1 MERIEN
7 TSNNSIVDGVIW
19 KGLLKFFFPIML
31 GTLFQQ
37 LYNTVDT
44 VVVGNFVGTQALAA
58 VGGSSSQIVN
68 LIIGFF
74 VGLSSGATVIV
85 SQYFGAREDDGVSR
99 SVHTAMALALIAGAL
114 MTVIG
119 LVFAPTMLELMD
131 TPADTMADSTTYL
144 RIVFLSMIPS
154 MVYNVGSS
162 ILRAIGD
169 SRRPLYFLAAA
180 CLVNVVLDL
189 AFVLLWDMGVA
200 GVAIATSIAQ
210 VVSAVMVFV
219 SLCRAKGSYRVAL
232 RKIRPERGL
241 LGRTVRIG
249 LPTGLQSVLY
259 SLSNIIIMRSING
272 FSTDTAAAWVAFGKV
287 DAMFWLIL
295 SAFGVAI
302 MTFVGQN
309 YGARK
314 YDRVHKSLKVCMTIA
329 CAASI
334 AYSVVMLLFGRH
346 VLRLFT
352 AEQSVLEVAMFML
365 TCMVP
370 GYVLYVPIEL
380 ISGSLRG
387 MGDTLIPT
395 IITAAG
401 ICALRVAWIFAVVPV
416 WHEIL
421 AITIS
426 YPISWLLTSTAFI
439 FYYANVRRKLLP
451 VREREQ

>member
-7 TSNNSIVDGVIW
+7 TTNTIVDGVIW

-37 LYNTVDT
+37 LYNTVDA
-44 VVVGNFVGTQALAA
+44 VVVGQFVGTQALAA

-68 LIIGFF
+68 LFIGFF

-85 SQYFGAREDDGVSR
+85 SQYFGAREDKGVSR
-99 SVHTAMALALIAGAL
+99 AVHTAMALAFIAGAI
-114 MTVIG
+114 MTVVG
-119 LVFAPTMLELMD
+119 LVLAPAMLEIMNTTED
-131 TPADTMADSTTYL
+131 TIADSTLYL

-169 SRRPLYFLAAA
+169 SRSPLYFLAAA

-189 AFVLLWDMGVA
+189 AFVLIFHMGVA

-210 VVSAVMVFV
+210 AVSAVLVFV
-219 SLCRAKGSYRVAL
+219 ALCRAKGSYRIIP
-232 RKIRPERGL
+232 REIRPEREL
-241 LGRTVRIG
+241 LARTVRIG

-259 SLSNIIIMRSING
+259 AVSNIIITTSING
-272 FSTDTAAAWVAFGKV
+272 FGTDTVAAWVAFGKV
-287 DAMFWLIL
+287 DALFWLIL

-314 YDRVHKSLKVCMTIA
+314 FDRVHKSLKVALAIA
-329 CAASI
+329 AVTSI
-334 AYSVVMLLFGRH
+334 VYGAVLLLVGQYVF
-346 VLRLFT
+346 RLFT
-352 AEQSVLEVAMFML
+352 NDQTVMDVAIYMMM
-365 TCMVP
+365 CMVP

-380 ISGSLRG
+380 ISGALRG

-395 IITAAG
+395 VITAVG
-401 ICALRVAWIFAVVPV
+401 ICALRVLWIFAVVPL
-416 WHEIL
+416 WHDIL

-426 YPISWLLTSTAFI
+426 YPISWLLTSAAFI
-439 FYYANVRRKLLP
+439 LYYARVRRKLLP
-451 VREREQ
+451 V

>member
-7 TSNNSIVDGVIW
+7 TTNTIVDGVIW

-37 LYNTVDT
+37 LYNTVDA
-44 VVVGNFVGTQALAA
+44 VVVGQFVGTQALAA

-68 LIIGFF
+68 LFIGFF

-85 SQYFGAREDDGVSR
+85 SQYFGAREDKGVSR
-99 SVHTAMALALIAGAL
+99 AVHTAMALAFIAGAV
-114 MTVIG
+114 MTVVG
-119 LVFAPTMLELMD
+119 LVFAPAMLEIMNTTED
-131 TPADTMADSTTYL
+131 TLADSTLYL

-169 SRRPLYFLAAA
+169 SRSPLYFLAAA

-189 AFVLLWDMGVA
+189 AFVLIFHMGVA

-210 VVSAVMVFV
+210 AVSAVLVFV
-219 SLCRAKGSYRVAL
+219 ALCRAKGSYRIIP
-232 RKIRPERGL
+232 REIRPEREL
-241 LGRTVRIG
+241 LARTVRIG

-259 SLSNIIIMRSING
+259 AVSNIIITTSING
-272 FSTDTAAAWVAFGKV
+272 FGTDTVAAWVAFGKV
-287 DAMFWLIL
+287 DALFWLIL

-314 YDRVHKSLKVCMTIA
+314 FDRVHKSLKVALAIA
-329 CAASI
+329 AVTSI
-334 AYSVVMLLFGRH
+334 VFSAVLLLVGQYVF
-346 VLRLFT
+346 RLFT
-352 AEQSVLEVAMFML
+352 NDQTVMDVAIYMMM
-365 TCMVP
+365 CMVP

-380 ISGSLRG
+380 ISGALRG

-395 IITAAG
+395 VITAVG
-401 ICALRVAWIFAVVPV
+401 ICALRVLWIFAVVPL
-416 WHEIL
+416 WHDIL

-426 YPISWLLTSTAFI
+426 YPISWLLTSAAFI
-439 FYYANVRRKLLP
+439 LYYARVRRKLLP
-451 VREREQ
+451 V

>member
-7 TSNNSIVDGVIW
+7 TTNTIVDGVIW

-37 LYNTVDT
+37 LYNTVDA
-44 VVVGNFVGTQALAA
+44 VVVGQFVGTQALAA

-68 LIIGFF
+68 LFIGFF

-85 SQYFGAREDDGVSR
+85 SQYFGAREDKGVSR
-99 SVHTAMALALIAGAL
+99 AVHTAMALAFIAGAV
-114 MTVIG
+114 MTVVG
-119 LVFAPTMLELMD
+119 LVLAPAMLEIMNTTED
-131 TPADTMADSTTYL
+131 TIADSTLYL

-169 SRRPLYFLAAA
+169 SRSPLYFLAAA

-189 AFVLLWDMGVA
+189 AFVLIFRMGVA

-210 VVSAVMVFV
+210 AVSAVLVFV
-219 SLCRAKGSYRVAL
+219 ALCRAKGSYRIIP
-232 RKIRPERGL
+232 REIRPEREL
-241 LGRTVRIG
+241 LARTVRIG

-259 SLSNIIIMRSING
+259 AVSNIIITTSING
-272 FSTDTAAAWVAFGKV
+272 FGTDTVAAWVAFGKV
-287 DAMFWLIL
+287 DALFWLIL

-314 YDRVHKSLKVCMTIA
+314 FDRVHKSLKVALAIA
-329 CAASI
+329 AVTSI
-334 AYSVVMLLFGRH
+334 VFSAVLLLVGQYVF
-346 VLRLFT
+346 RLFT
-352 AEQSVLEVAMFML
+352 NDQTVMDVAIYMMM
-365 TCMVP
+365 CMVP

-380 ISGSLRG
+380 ISGALRG

-395 IITAAG
+395 VITAVG
-401 ICALRVAWIFAVVPV
+401 ICALRVLWIFAVVPL
-416 WHEIL
+416 WHDIL

-426 YPISWLLTSTAFI
+426 YPISWLLTSAAFI
-439 FYYANVRRKLLP
+439 LYYARVRRKLLP
-451 VREREQ
+451 V

>member
-7 TSNNSIVDGVIW
+7 TTNTIVDGVIW

-37 LYNTVDT
+37 LYNTVDA
-44 VVVGNFVGTQALAA
+44 VVVGQFVGTQALAA

-68 LIIGFF
+68 LFIGFF

-85 SQYFGAREDDGVSR
+85 SQYFGAREDKGVSR
-99 SVHTAMALALIAGAL
+99 AVHTAMALAFIAGAV
-114 MTVIG
+114 MTVVG
-119 LVFAPTMLELMD
+119 LVLAPAMLEIMNTTED
-131 TPADTMADSTTYL
+131 TIADSTLYL

-169 SRRPLYFLAAA
+169 SRSPLYFLAAA

-189 AFVLLWDMGVA
+189 AFVLIFRMGVA

-210 VVSAVMVFV
+210 AVSAVLVFV
-219 SLCRAKGSYRVAL
+219 ALCRAKGSYRIIP
-232 RKIRPERGL
+232 REIRPEREL
-241 LGRTVRIG
+241 LARTVRIG

-259 SLSNIIIMRSING
+259 AVSNIIITTSING
-272 FSTDTAAAWVAFGKV
+272 FGTDTVAAWVAFGKV
-287 DAMFWLIL
+287 DALFWLIL

-314 YDRVHKSLKVCMTIA
+314 FDRVHKSLKVALAIA
-329 CAASI
+329 AVTSI
-334 AYSVVMLLFGRH
+334 VYGAVLLLVGQYVF
-346 VLRLFT
+346 RLFT
-352 AEQSVLEVAMFML
+352 NDQTVMDVAIYMMM
-365 TCMVP
+365 CMVP

-380 ISGSLRG
+380 ISGALRG

-395 IITAAG
+395 VITAVG
-401 ICALRVAWIFAVVPV
+401 ICALRVLWIFAVVPL
-416 WHEIL
+416 WHDIL

-426 YPISWLLTSTAFI
+426 YPISWLLTSAAFI
-439 FYYANVRRKLLP
+439 LYYARVRRKLLP
-451 VREREQ
+451 V

>member
-7 TSNNSIVDGVIW
+7 TTNTIVDGVIW

-37 LYNTVDT
+37 LYNTVDA
-44 VVVGNFVGTQALAA
+44 VVVGQFVGTQALAA

-68 LIIGFF
+68 LFIGFF

-85 SQYFGAREDDGVSR
+85 SQYFGAREDKGVSR
-99 SVHTAMALALIAGAL
+99 AVHTAMALAFIAGAV
-114 MTVIG
+114 MTVVG
-119 LVFAPTMLELMD
+119 LVLAPAMLEIMNTTED
-131 TPADTMADSTTYL
+131 TIADSTLYL

-169 SRRPLYFLAAA
+169 SRSPLYFLAAA

-189 AFVLLWDMGVA
+189 AFVLIFHMGVA

-210 VVSAVMVFV
+210 AVSAVLVFV
-219 SLCRAKGSYRVAL
+219 ALCRAKGSYRIIP
-232 RKIRPERGL
+232 REIRPEREL
-241 LGRTVRIG
+241 LARTVRIG

-259 SLSNIIIMRSING
+259 AVSNIIITTSING
-272 FSTDTAAAWVAFGKV
+272 FGTDTVAAWVAFGKV
-287 DAMFWLIL
+287 DALFWLIL

-302 MTFVGQN
+302 MTFIGQN

-314 YDRVHKSLKVCMTIA
+314 FDRVHKSLKVALAIA
-329 CAASI
+329 AVTSI
-334 AYSVVMLLFGRH
+334 VYGAVLLLVGQYVF
-346 VLRLFT
+346 RLFT
-352 AEQSVLEVAMFML
+352 NDQTVMDVAIYMMM
-365 TCMVP
+365 CMVP

-380 ISGSLRG
+380 ISGALRG

-395 IITAAG
+395 VITAVG
-401 ICALRVAWIFAVVPV
+401 ICALRVLWIFAVVPL
-416 WHEIL
+416 WHDIL

-426 YPISWLLTSTAFI
+426 YPISWLLTSAAFI
-439 FYYANVRRKLLP
+439 LYYARVRRKLLP
-451 VREREQ
+451 V

>member
-7 TSNNSIVDGVIW
+7 TTNTIVDGVIW

-37 LYNTVDT
+37 LYNTVDA
-44 VVVGNFVGTQALAA
+44 VVVGQFVGTQALAA

-68 LIIGFF
+68 LFIGFF

-85 SQYFGAREDDGVSR
+85 SQYFGAREDKGVSR
-99 SVHTAMALALIAGAL
+99 AVHTAMALAFIAGAV
-114 MTVIG
+114 MTVAG
-119 LVFAPTMLELMD
+119 LVFAPAMLEIMNTTED
-131 TPADTMADSTTYL
+131 TLADSTLYL

-169 SRRPLYFLAAA
+169 SRSPLYFLAAA

-189 AFVLLWDMGVA
+189 AFVLIFRMGVA

-210 VVSAVMVFV
+210 AVSAVLVFV
-219 SLCRAKGSYRVAL
+219 ALCRAKGSYRIIP
-232 RKIRPERGL
+232 REIRPEREL
-241 LGRTVRIG
+241 LARTVRIG

-259 SLSNIIIMRSING
+259 AVSNIIITTSING
-272 FSTDTAAAWVAFGKV
+272 FGTDTVAAWVAFGKV
-287 DAMFWLIL
+287 DALFWLIL

-314 YDRVHKSLKVCMTIA
+314 FDRVHKSLKVALAIA
-329 CAASI
+329 AVTSI
-334 AYSVVMLLFGRH
+334 VFSAVLLLVGQYVF
-346 VLRLFT
+346 RLFT
-352 AEQSVLEVAMFML
+352 NDQTVMDVAIYMMM
-365 TCMVP
+365 CMVP

-380 ISGSLRG
+380 ISGALRG

-395 IITAAG
+395 VITAVG
-401 ICALRVAWIFAVVPV
+401 ICALRVLWIFAVVPL
-416 WHEIL
+416 WHDIL

-426 YPISWLLTSTAFI
+426 YPISWLLTSAAFI
-439 FYYANVRRKLLP
+439 LYYARVRRKLLP
-451 VREREQ
+451 V

>member
-7 TSNNSIVDGVIW
+7 TTNTIVDGVIW

-37 LYNTVDT
+37 LYNTVDA
-44 VVVGNFVGTQALAA
+44 VVVGQFVGTQALAA

-68 LIIGFF
+68 LFIGFF

-85 SQYFGAREDDGVSR
+85 SQYFGAREDKGVSR
-99 SVHTAMALALIAGAL
+99 AVHTAMALAFIAGAV
-114 MTVIG
+114 MTVVG
-119 LVFAPTMLELMD
+119 LVFAPAMLEIMN
-131 TPADTMADSTTYL
+131 TTEDTMADSTLYL

-169 SRRPLYFLAAA
+169 SRSPLYFLAAA

-189 AFVLLWDMGVA
+189 VFVLVFRMGVA

-210 VVSAVMVFV
+210 AVSAVLVFV
-219 SLCRAKGSYRVAL
+219 ALCRAKGSYRIIP
-232 RKIRPERGL
+232 REIRPEREL
-241 LGRTVRIG
+241 LARTVRIG

-259 SLSNIIIMRSING
+259 AVSNIIITTSING
-272 FSTDTAAAWVAFGKV
+272 FGTDTVAAWVAFGKV
-287 DAMFWLIL
+287 DALFWLIL

-314 YDRVHKSLKVCMTIA
+314 FDRVHKSLKVALAIA
-329 CAASI
+329 AVTSI
-334 AYSVVMLLFGRH
+334 VFSAVLLLVGQYVF
-346 VLRLFT
+346 RLFT
-352 AEQSVLEVAMFML
+352 NDQTVMDVAIYMMM
-365 TCMVP
+365 CMVP

-380 ISGSLRG
+380 ISGALRG

-395 IITAAG
+395 VITAVG
-401 ICALRVAWIFAVVPV
+401 ICALRVLWIFAVVPL
-416 WHEIL
+416 WHDIL

-426 YPISWLLTSTAFI
+426 YPISWLLTSAAFI
-439 FYYANVRRKLLP
+439 LYYARVRRKLLP
-451 VREREQ
+451 V

>member
-7 TSNNSIVDGVIW
+7 TTNTIVDGVIW

-37 LYNTVDT
+37 LYNTVDA
-44 VVVGNFVGTQALAA
+44 VVVGQFVGTQALAA

-68 LIIGFF
+68 LFIGFF

-85 SQYFGAREDDGVSR
+85 SQYFGAREDKGVSR
-99 SVHTAMALALIAGAL
+99 AVHTAMALAFIAGAV
-114 MTVIG
+114 MTVAG
-119 LVFAPTMLELMD
+119 LVFAPAMLEIMN
-131 TPADTMADSTTYL
+131 TTEDTMADSTLYL

-169 SRRPLYFLAAA
+169 SRSPLYFLAAA

-189 AFVLLWDMGVA
+189 AFVLIFHMGVA

-210 VVSAVMVFV
+210 AVSAVLVFV
-219 SLCRAKGSYRVAL
+219 ALCRAKGSYRIIP
-232 RKIRPERGL
+232 REIRPEREL
-241 LGRTVRIG
+241 LARTVRIG

-259 SLSNIIIMRSING
+259 AVSNIIITTSING
-272 FSTDTAAAWVAFGKV
+272 FGTDTVAAWVAFGKV
-287 DAMFWLIL
+287 DALFWLIL

-314 YDRVHKSLKVCMTIA
+314 FDRVHKSLKVALAIA
-329 CAASI
+329 AVTSI
-334 AYSVVMLLFGRH
+334 VYGAVLLLVGQYVF
-346 VLRLFT
+346 RLFT
-352 AEQSVLEVAMFML
+352 NDQTVMDVAIYMMM
-365 TCMVP
+365 CMVP

-380 ISGSLRG
+380 ISGALRG

-395 IITAAG
+395 VITAVG
-401 ICALRVAWIFAVVPV
+401 ICALRVLWIFAVVPL
-416 WHEIL
+416 WHDIL

-426 YPISWLLTSTAFI
+426 YPISWLLTSAAFI
-439 FYYANVRRKLLP
+439 LYYERVRRKLLP
-451 VREREQ
+451 V

>member
-7 TSNNSIVDGVIW
+7 TTNTIVDGVIW

-37 LYNTVDT
+37 LYNTVDA
-44 VVVGNFVGTQALAA
+44 VVVGQFVGTQALAA

-68 LIIGFF
+68 LFIGFF

-85 SQYFGAREDDGVSR
+85 SQYFGAREDKGVSR
-99 SVHTAMALALIAGAL
+99 AVHTAMALAFIAGAV
-114 MTVIG
+114 MTVVG
-119 LVFAPTMLELMD
+119 LVLAPAMLEIMNTTED
-131 TPADTMADSTTYL
+131 TIADSTLYL

-169 SRRPLYFLAAA
+169 SRSPLYFLAAA

-189 AFVLLWDMGVA
+189 AFVLIFHMGVA

-210 VVSAVMVFV
+210 AVSAVLVFV
-219 SLCRAKGSYRVAL
+219 ALCRAKGSYRIIP
-232 RKIRPERGL
+232 REIRPEREL
-241 LGRTVRIG
+241 LARTVRIG

-259 SLSNIIIMRSING
+259 AVSNIIITTSING
-272 FSTDTAAAWVAFGKV
+272 FGTDTVAAWVAFGKV
-287 DAMFWLIL
+287 DALFWLIL

-314 YDRVHKSLKVCMTIA
+314 FDRVHKSLKVALAIA
-329 CAASI
+329 AVTSI
-334 AYSVVMLLFGRH
+334 VYGAVLLLVGQYVFRLYTNDQTVMD
-346 VLRLFT
+346 
-352 AEQSVLEVAMFML
+352 VAIYMMM
-365 TCMVP
+365 CMVP

-380 ISGSLRG
+380 ISGALRG

-395 IITAAG
+395 VITAVG
-401 ICALRVAWIFAVVPV
+401 ICALRVLWIFAVVPL
-416 WHEIL
+416 WHDIL

-426 YPISWLLTSTAFI
+426 YPISWLLTSAAFI
-439 FYYANVRRKLLP
+439 LYYARVRRKLLP
-451 VREREQ
+451 V

>member
-7 TSNNSIVDGVIW
+7 TTNTIVDGVIW

-37 LYNTVDT
+37 LYNTVDA
-44 VVVGNFVGTQALAA
+44 VVVGQFVGTQALAA

-68 LIIGFF
+68 LFIGFF

-85 SQYFGAREDDGVSR
+85 SQYFGAREDKGVSR
-99 SVHTAMALALIAGAL
+99 AVHTAMALAFIAGAV
-114 MTVIG
+114 MTVVG
-119 LVFAPTMLELMD
+119 LVFAPAMLEIMN
-131 TPADTMADSTTYL
+131 TTEDTMADSTLYL

-169 SRRPLYFLAAA
+169 SRSPLYFLAAA

-189 AFVLLWDMGVA
+189 AFVLIFRMGVA

-210 VVSAVMVFV
+210 AVSAVLVFV
-219 SLCRAKGSYRVAL
+219 ALCRAKGSYRIIP
-232 RKIRPERGL
+232 REIRPEREL
-241 LGRTVRIG
+241 LARTVRIG

-259 SLSNIIIMRSING
+259 AVSNIIITTSING
-272 FSTDTAAAWVAFGKV
+272 FGTDTVAAWVAFGKV
-287 DAMFWLIL
+287 DALFWLIL

-314 YDRVHKSLKVCMTIA
+314 FDRVHKSLKVALAIA
-329 CAASI
+329 AVTSI
-334 AYSVVMLLFGRH
+334 VFSAVLLLVGQYVF
-346 VLRLFT
+346 RLFT
-352 AEQSVLEVAMFML
+352 NDQTVMDVAIYMMM
-365 TCMVP
+365 CMVP

-380 ISGSLRG
+380 ISGALRG

-395 IITAAG
+395 VITAVG
-401 ICALRVAWIFAVVPV
+401 ICALRVLWIFAVVPL
-416 WHEIL
+416 WHDIL

-426 YPISWLLTSTAFI
+426 YPISWLLTSAAFI
-439 FYYANVRRKLLP
+439 LYYARVRRKLLP
-451 VREREQ
+451 V

>member
-7 TSNNSIVDGVIW
+7 TTNTIVDGVIW

-37 LYNTVDT
+37 LYNTVDA
-44 VVVGNFVGTQALAA
+44 VVVGQFVGTQALAA

-68 LIIGFF
+68 LFIGFF

-85 SQYFGAREDDGVSR
+85 SQYFGAREDKGVSR
-99 SVHTAMALALIAGAL
+99 AVHTAMALAFIAGAV
-114 MTVIG
+114 MTVVG
-119 LVFAPTMLELMD
+119 LVFAPAMLEIMN
-131 TPADTMADSTTYL
+131 TTEDTMADSTLYL

-169 SRRPLYFLAAA
+169 SRSPLYFLAAA

-189 AFVLLWDMGVA
+189 AFVLVFRMGVA
-200 GVAIATSIAQ
+200 GAAIATSIAQ
-210 VVSAVMVFV
+210 AVSAVLVFV
-219 SLCRAKGSYRVAL
+219 ALCRAKGSYRIIP
-232 RKIRPERGL
+232 REIRPEREL
-241 LGRTVRIG
+241 LARTVRIG

-259 SLSNIIIMRSING
+259 AVSNIIITTSING
-272 FSTDTAAAWVAFGKV
+272 FGTDTVAAWVAFGKV
-287 DAMFWLIL
+287 DALFWLIL

-314 YDRVHKSLKVCMTIA
+314 FDRVHKSLKVALAIA
-329 CAASI
+329 AVTSI
-334 AYSVVMLLFGRH
+334 VFSAVLLLVGQYVF
-346 VLRLFT
+346 RLFT
-352 AEQSVLEVAMFML
+352 NDQTVMDVAIYMMM
-365 TCMVP
+365 CMVP

-380 ISGSLRG
+380 ISGALRG

-395 IITAAG
+395 VITAVG
-401 ICALRVAWIFAVVPV
+401 ICALRVLWIFAVVPL
-416 WHEIL
+416 WHDIL

-426 YPISWLLTSTAFI
+426 YPISWLLTSAAFI
-439 FYYANVRRKLLP
+439 LYYARVRRKLLP
-451 VREREQ
+451 V

>member
-7 TSNNSIVDGVIW
+7 TTNTIVDGVIW

-37 LYNTVDT
+37 LYNTVDA
-44 VVVGNFVGTQALAA
+44 VVVGQFVGTQALAA

-68 LIIGFF
+68 LFIGFF

-85 SQYFGAREDDGVSR
+85 SQYFGAREDKGVSR
-99 SVHTAMALALIAGAL
+99 AVHTAMALAFIAGAV
-114 MTVIG
+114 MTVAG
-119 LVFAPTMLELMD
+119 LVFAPAMLEIMNTTED
-131 TPADTMADSTTYL
+131 TIADSTLYL

-169 SRRPLYFLAAA
+169 SRSPLYFLAAA

-189 AFVLLWDMGVA
+189 AFVLIFHMGVA

-210 VVSAVMVFV
+210 AVSAVLVFV
-219 SLCRAKGSYRVAL
+219 ALCRAKGSYRIIP
-232 RKIRPERGL
+232 REIRPEREL
-241 LGRTVRIG
+241 LARTVRIG

-259 SLSNIIIMRSING
+259 AVSNIIITTSING
-272 FSTDTAAAWVAFGKV
+272 FGTDTVAAWVAFGKV
-287 DAMFWLIL
+287 DALFWLIL

-314 YDRVHKSLKVCMTIA
+314 FDRVHKSLKVALAIA
-329 CAASI
+329 AVTSI
-334 AYSVVMLLFGRH
+334 VYGAVLLLVGQYVF
-346 VLRLFT
+346 RLFT
-352 AEQSVLEVAMFML
+352 NDQTVMDVAIYMMM
-365 TCMVP
+365 CMVP

-380 ISGSLRG
+380 ISGALRG

-395 IITAAG
+395 VITAVG
-401 ICALRVAWIFAVVPV
+401 ICALRVLWIFAVVPL
-416 WHEIL
+416 WHDIL

-426 YPISWLLTSTAFI
+426 YPISWLLTSAAFI
-439 FYYANVRRKLLP
+439 LYYARVRRKLLP
-451 VREREQ
+451 V

>member
-7 TSNNSIVDGVIW
+7 TTNTIVDGVIW

-37 LYNTVDT
+37 LYNTVDA
-44 VVVGNFVGTQALAA
+44 VVVGQFVGTQALAA

-68 LIIGFF
+68 LFIGFF

-85 SQYFGAREDDGVSR
+85 SQYFGAREDKGVSR
-99 SVHTAMALALIAGAL
+99 AVHTAMALAFIAGAV
-114 MTVIG
+114 MTVVG
-119 LVFAPTMLELMD
+119 LVLAPAMLEIMNTTED
-131 TPADTMADSTTYL
+131 TLADSTLYL

-169 SRRPLYFLAAA
+169 SRSPLYFLAAA

-189 AFVLLWDMGVA
+189 AFVLIFHMGVA

-210 VVSAVMVFV
+210 AVSAVLVFV
-219 SLCRAKGSYRVAL
+219 ALCRAKGSYRIIP
-232 RKIRPERGL
+232 REIRPEREL
-241 LGRTVRIG
+241 LARTVRIG

-259 SLSNIIIMRSING
+259 AVSNIIITTSING
-272 FSTDTAAAWVAFGKV
+272 FGTDTVAAWVAFGKV
-287 DAMFWLIL
+287 DALFWLIL

-314 YDRVHKSLKVCMTIA
+314 FDRVHKSLKVALAIA
-329 CAASI
+329 AVTSI
-334 AYSVVMLLFGRH
+334 VFSAVLLLVGQYVF
-346 VLRLFT
+346 RLFT
-352 AEQSVLEVAMFML
+352 NDQTVMDVAIYMMM
-365 TCMVP
+365 CMVP

-380 ISGSLRG
+380 ISGALRG

-395 IITAAG
+395 VITAVG
-401 ICALRVAWIFAVVPV
+401 ICALRVLWIFAVVPL
-416 WHEIL
+416 WHDIL

-426 YPISWLLTSTAFI
+426 YPISWLLTSAAFI
-439 FYYANVRRKLLP
+439 LYYARVRRKLLP
-451 VREREQ
+451 L

>member
-7 TSNNSIVDGVIW
+7 TTNTIVDGVIW

-37 LYNTVDT
+37 LYNTVDA
-44 VVVGNFVGTQALAA
+44 VVVGQFVGTQALAA

-68 LIIGFF
+68 LFIGFF

-85 SQYFGAREDDGVSR
+85 SQYFGAREDKGVSR
-99 SVHTAMALALIAGAL
+99 AVHTAMALAFIAGAV
-114 MTVIG
+114 MTVVG
-119 LVFAPTMLELMD
+119 LVLAPAMLEIMN
-131 TPADTMADSTTYL
+131 TTEDTMADSTLYL

-169 SRRPLYFLAAA
+169 SRSPLYFLAAA

-189 AFVLLWDMGVA
+189 AFVLIFHMGVA

-210 VVSAVMVFV
+210 AVSAVLVFV
-219 SLCRAKGSYRVAL
+219 ALCRAKGSYRIIP
-232 RKIRPERGL
+232 REIRPEREL
-241 LGRTVRIG
+241 LARTVRIG

-259 SLSNIIIMRSING
+259 AVSNIIITTSING
-272 FSTDTAAAWVAFGKV
+272 FGTDTVAAWVAFGKV
-287 DAMFWLIL
+287 DALFWLIL

-314 YDRVHKSLKVCMTIA
+314 FDRVHKSLKVALAIA
-329 CAASI
+329 AVTSI
-334 AYSVVMLLFGRH
+334 VYGAVLLLVGQYVF
-346 VLRLFT
+346 RLFT
-352 AEQSVLEVAMFML
+352 NDQTVMDVAIYMMM
-365 TCMVP
+365 CMVP

-380 ISGSLRG
+380 ISGALRG
-387 MGDTLIPT
+387 MGDMLIPT
-395 IITAAG
+395 VITAVG
-401 ICALRVAWIFAVVPV
+401 ICALRVLWIFAVVPL
-416 WHEIL
+416 WHDIL

-426 YPISWLLTSTAFI
+426 YPISWLLTSAAFI
-439 FYYANVRRKLLP
+439 LYYARVRRKLLP
-451 VREREQ
+451 V

>member
-7 TSNNSIVDGVIW
+7 TTNTIVDGVIW

-37 LYNTVDT
+37 LYNTVDA
-44 VVVGNFVGTQALAA
+44 VVVGQFVGTQALAA

-68 LIIGFF
+68 LFIGFF

-85 SQYFGAREDDGVSR
+85 SQYFGAREDKGVSR
-99 SVHTAMALALIAGAL
+99 AVHTAMALAFIAGAV
-114 MTVIG
+114 MTVVG
-119 LVFAPTMLELMD
+119 LVFAPAMLEIMN
-131 TPADTMADSTTYL
+131 TTEDTMADSTLYL

-169 SRRPLYFLAAA
+169 SRSPLYFLAAA

-189 AFVLLWDMGVA
+189 AFVLIFHMGVA

-210 VVSAVMVFV
+210 AVSAVLVFV
-219 SLCRAKGSYRVAL
+219 ALCRAKGSYRIIP
-232 RKIRPERGL
+232 REIRPEREL
-241 LGRTVRIG
+241 LARTVRIG

-259 SLSNIIIMRSING
+259 AVSNIIITTSING
-272 FSTDTAAAWVAFGKV
+272 FGTDTVAAWVAFGKV
-287 DAMFWLIL
+287 DALFWLIL

-314 YDRVHKSLKVCMTIA
+314 FDRVHKSLKVALAIA
-329 CAASI
+329 AVTSI
-334 AYSVVMLLFGRH
+334 VFSAVLLLVGQYVF
-346 VLRLFT
+346 RLFT
-352 AEQSVLEVAMFML
+352 NDQTVMDVAIYMMM
-365 TCMVP
+365 CMVP

-380 ISGSLRG
+380 ISGALRG

-395 IITAAG
+395 VITAVG
-401 ICALRVAWIFAVVPV
+401 ICALRVLWIFAVVPL
-416 WHEIL
+416 WHDIL

-426 YPISWLLTSTAFI
+426 YPISWLLTSAAFI
-439 FYYANVRRKLLP
+439 LYYARVRRKLLP
-451 VREREQ
+451 V

>member
-7 TSNNSIVDGVIW
+7 TTNTIVDGVIW

-37 LYNTVDT
+37 LYNTVDA
-44 VVVGNFVGTQALAA
+44 VVVGQFVGTQALAA

-68 LIIGFF
+68 LFIGFF

-85 SQYFGAREDDGVSR
+85 SQYFGAREDKGVSR
-99 SVHTAMALALIAGAL
+99 AVHTAMALAFIAGAV
-114 MTVIG
+114 MTVVG
-119 LVFAPTMLELMD
+119 LVLAPAMLEIMNTTED
-131 TPADTMADSTTYL
+131 TLADSTLYL

-169 SRRPLYFLAAA
+169 SRSPLYFLAAA

-189 AFVLLWDMGVA
+189 VFVLVFRMGVA

-210 VVSAVMVFV
+210 AVSAVLVFV
-219 SLCRAKGSYRVAL
+219 ALCRAKGSYRIIP
-232 RKIRPERGL
+232 REIRPEREL
-241 LGRTVRIG
+241 LARTVRIG

-259 SLSNIIIMRSING
+259 AVSNIIITTSING
-272 FSTDTAAAWVAFGKV
+272 FGTDTVAAWVAFGKV
-287 DAMFWLIL
+287 DALFWLIL

-314 YDRVHKSLKVCMTIA
+314 FDRVHKSLKVALAIA
-329 CAASI
+329 AVTSI
-334 AYSVVMLLFGRH
+334 VFSAVLLLVGQYVF
-346 VLRLFT
+346 RLFT
-352 AEQSVLEVAMFML
+352 NDQTVMDVAIYMMM
-365 TCMVP
+365 CMVP

-380 ISGSLRG
+380 ISGALRG

-395 IITAAG
+395 VITAVG
-401 ICALRVAWIFAVVPV
+401 ICALRVLWIFAVVPL
-416 WHEIL
+416 WHDIL

-426 YPISWLLTSTAFI
+426 YPISWLLTSAAFI
-439 FYYANVRRKLLP
+439 LYYARVRRKLLP
-451 VREREQ
+451 V

>member
-7 TSNNSIVDGVIW
+7 TTNTIVDGVIW

-37 LYNTVDT
+37 LYNTVDA
-44 VVVGNFVGTQALAA
+44 VVVGQFVGTQALAA

-68 LIIGFF
+68 LFIGFF

-85 SQYFGAREDDGVSR
+85 SQYFGAREDKGVSR
-99 SVHTAMALALIAGAL
+99 AVHTAMALAFIAGAV
-114 MTVIG
+114 MTVVG
-119 LVFAPTMLELMD
+119 LVLAPAMLEIMN
-131 TPADTMADSTTYL
+131 TTEDTMADSTLYL

-169 SRRPLYFLAAA
+169 SRSPLYFLAAA

-189 AFVLLWDMGVA
+189 AFVLIFHMGVA

-210 VVSAVMVFV
+210 AVSAVLVFV
-219 SLCRAKGSYRVAL
+219 ALCRAKGSYRIIP
-232 RKIRPERGL
+232 REIRPEREL
-241 LGRTVRIG
+241 LARTVRIG

-259 SLSNIIIMRSING
+259 AVSNIIITTSING
-272 FSTDTAAAWVAFGKV
+272 FGTDTVAAWVAFGKV
-287 DAMFWLIL
+287 DALFWLIL

-314 YDRVHKSLKVCMTIA
+314 FDRVHKSLKVALAIA
-329 CAASI
+329 AVTSI
-334 AYSVVMLLFGRH
+334 VYGAVLLLVGQYVF
-346 VLRLFT
+346 RLFT
-352 AEQSVLEVAMFML
+352 NDQTVMDVAIYMMM
-365 TCMVP
+365 CMVP

-380 ISGSLRG
+380 ISGALRG

-395 IITAAG
+395 VITAVG
-401 ICALRVAWIFAVVPV
+401 ICALRVLWIFAVVPL
-416 WHEIL
+416 WHDIL

-426 YPISWLLTSTAFI
+426 YPISWLLTSAAFI
-439 FYYANVRRKLLP
+439 LYYARVRRKLLP
-451 VREREQ
+451 V

>member
-7 TSNNSIVDGVIW
+7 TTNTIVDGVIW

-37 LYNTVDT
+37 LYNTVDA
-44 VVVGNFVGTQALAA
+44 VVVGQFVGTQALAA

-68 LIIGFF
+68 LFIGFF

-85 SQYFGAREDDGVSR
+85 SQYFGAREDKGVSR
-99 SVHTAMALALIAGAL
+99 AVHTAMALAFIAGAV
-114 MTVIG
+114 MTVAG
-119 LVFAPTMLELMD
+119 LVFAPAMLEIMN
-131 TPADTMADSTTYL
+131 TTEDTMADSTLYL

-169 SRRPLYFLAAA
+169 SRSPLYFLAAA

-189 AFVLLWDMGVA
+189 AFVLIFHMGVA

-210 VVSAVMVFV
+210 AVSAVLVFV
-219 SLCRAKGSYRVAL
+219 ALCRAKGSYRIIP
-232 RKIRPERGL
+232 REIRPEREL
-241 LGRTVRIG
+241 LARTVRIG

-259 SLSNIIIMRSING
+259 AVSNIIITTSING
-272 FSTDTAAAWVAFGKV
+272 FGTDTVAAWVAFGKV
-287 DAMFWLIL
+287 DALFWLIL

-314 YDRVHKSLKVCMTIA
+314 FDRVHKSLKVALAIA
-329 CAASI
+329 AVTSI
-334 AYSVVMLLFGRH
+334 VYGAVLLLVGQYVF
-346 VLRLFT
+346 RLFT
-352 AEQSVLEVAMFML
+352 NDQTVMDVAIYMMM
-365 TCMVP
+365 CMVP

-380 ISGSLRG
+380 ISGALRG

-395 IITAAG
+395 VITAVG
-401 ICALRVAWIFAVVPV
+401 ICALRVLWIFVVVPL
-416 WHEIL
+416 WHDIL

-426 YPISWLLTSTAFI
+426 YPISWLLTSAAFI
-439 FYYANVRRKLLP
+439 LYYARVRRKLLP
-451 VREREQ
+451 V

>member
-7 TSNNSIVDGVIW
+7 TTNTIVDGVIW

-37 LYNTVDT
+37 LYNTVDA
-44 VVVGNFVGTQALAA
+44 VVVGQFVGTQALAA

-68 LIIGFF
+68 LFIGFF

-85 SQYFGAREDDGVSR
+85 SQYFGAREDKGVSR
-99 SVHTAMALALIAGAL
+99 AVHTAMALAFIAGAV
-114 MTVIG
+114 MTVVG
-119 LVFAPTMLELMD
+119 LVFAPAMLEIMNTTED
-131 TPADTMADSTTYL
+131 TLADSTLYL

-169 SRRPLYFLAAA
+169 SRSPLYFLAAA

-189 AFVLLWDMGVA
+189 VFVLVFRMGVA

-210 VVSAVMVFV
+210 AVSAVLVFV
-219 SLCRAKGSYRVAL
+219 ALCRAKGSYRIIP
-232 RKIRPERGL
+232 REIRPEREL
-241 LGRTVRIG
+241 LARTVRIG

-259 SLSNIIIMRSING
+259 AVSNIIITTSING
-272 FSTDTAAAWVAFGKV
+272 FGTDTVAAWVAFGKV
-287 DAMFWLIL
+287 DALFWLIL

-314 YDRVHKSLKVCMTIA
+314 FDRVHKSLKVALAIA
-329 CAASI
+329 AVTSI
-334 AYSVVMLLFGRH
+334 VFSAVLLLVGQYVF
-346 VLRLFT
+346 RLFT
-352 AEQSVLEVAMFML
+352 NDQTVMDVAIYMMM
-365 TCMVP
+365 CMVP

-380 ISGSLRG
+380 ISGALRG

-395 IITAAG
+395 VITAVG
-401 ICALRVAWIFAVVPV
+401 ICALRVLWIFAVVPL
-416 WHEIL
+416 WHDIL

-426 YPISWLLTSTAFI
+426 YPISWLLTSAAFI
-439 FYYANVRRKLLP
+439 LYYARVRRKLLP
-451 VREREQ
+451 V

>member
-7 TSNNSIVDGVIW
+7 TTNTIVDGVIW

-37 LYNTVDT
+37 LYNTVDA
-44 VVVGNFVGTQALAA
+44 VVVGQFVGTQALAA

-68 LIIGFF
+68 LFIGFF

-85 SQYFGAREDDGVSR
+85 SQYFGAREDKGVSR
-99 SVHTAMALALIAGAL
+99 AVHTAMALAFIAGAV
-114 MTVIG
+114 MTVVG
-119 LVFAPTMLELMD
+119 LVFAPAMLEIMNTTED
-131 TPADTMADSTTYL
+131 TLADSTLYL

-169 SRRPLYFLAAA
+169 SRSPLYFLAAA

-189 AFVLLWDMGVA
+189 AFVLIFRMGVA

-210 VVSAVMVFV
+210 AVSAVLVFV
-219 SLCRAKGSYRVAL
+219 ALCRAKGSYRIIP
-232 RKIRPERGL
+232 REIRPEREL
-241 LGRTVRIG
+241 LARTVRIG

-259 SLSNIIIMRSING
+259 AVSNIIITTSING
-272 FSTDTAAAWVAFGKV
+272 FGTDTVAAWVAFGKV
-287 DAMFWLIL
+287 DALFWLIL

-314 YDRVHKSLKVCMTIA
+314 FDRVHKSLKVALAIA
-329 CAASI
+329 AVTSI
-334 AYSVVMLLFGRH
+334 VFSAVLLLVGQYVF
-346 VLRLFT
+346 RLFT
-352 AEQSVLEVAMFML
+352 NDQTVMDVAIYMMM
-365 TCMVP
+365 CMVP

-380 ISGSLRG
+380 ISGALRG

-395 IITAAG
+395 VITAVG
-401 ICALRVAWIFAVVPV
+401 ICALRVLWIFAVVPL
-416 WHEIL
+416 WHDIL

-426 YPISWLLTSTAFI
+426 YPISWLLTSAAFI
-439 FYYANVRRKLLP
+439 LYYARVRRKLLP
-451 VREREQ
+451 V

>member
-7 TSNNSIVDGVIW
+7 TTNTIVDGVIW

-37 LYNTVDT
+37 LYNTVDA
-44 VVVGNFVGTQALAA
+44 VVVGQFVGTQALAA

-68 LIIGFF
+68 LFIGFF

-85 SQYFGAREDDGVSR
+85 SQYFGAREDKGVSR
-99 SVHTAMALALIAGAL
+99 AVHTAMALAFIAGAV
-114 MTVIG
+114 MTVVG
-119 LVFAPTMLELMD
+119 LVFAPAMLEIMNTTED
-131 TPADTMADSTTYL
+131 TIADSTLYL

-169 SRRPLYFLAAA
+169 SRSPLYFLAAA

-189 AFVLLWDMGVA
+189 AFVLIFHMGVA

-210 VVSAVMVFV
+210 AVSAVLVFV
-219 SLCRAKGSYRVAL
+219 ALCRAKGSYRIIP
-232 RKIRPERGL
+232 REIRPEREL
-241 LGRTVRIG
+241 LARTVRIG

-259 SLSNIIIMRSING
+259 AVSNIIITTSING
-272 FSTDTAAAWVAFGKV
+272 FGTDTVAAWVAFGKV
-287 DAMFWLIL
+287 DALFWLIL

-314 YDRVHKSLKVCMTIA
+314 FDRVHKSLKVALAIA
-329 CAASI
+329 AVTSI
-334 AYSVVMLLFGRH
+334 VFSAVLLLVGQYVF
-346 VLRLFT
+346 RLFT
-352 AEQSVLEVAMFML
+352 NDQTVMDVAIYMMM
-365 TCMVP
+365 CMVP

-380 ISGSLRG
+380 ISGALRG

-395 IITAAG
+395 VITAVG
-401 ICALRVAWIFAVVPV
+401 ICALRVLWIFAVVPL
-416 WHEIL
+416 WHDIL

-426 YPISWLLTSTAFI
+426 YPISWLLTSAAFI
-439 FYYANVRRKLLP
+439 LYYARVRRKLLP
-451 VREREQ
+451 L

>member
-7 TSNNSIVDGVIW
+7 TTNTIVDGVIW

-37 LYNTVDT
+37 LYNTVDA
-44 VVVGNFVGTQALAA
+44 VVVGQFVGTQALAA

-68 LIIGFF
+68 LFIGFF

-85 SQYFGAREDDGVSR
+85 SQYFGAREDKGVSR
-99 SVHTAMALALIAGAL
+99 AVHTAMALAFIAGAV
-114 MTVIG
+114 MTVVG
-119 LVFAPTMLELMD
+119 LVLAPAMLEIMNTTED
-131 TPADTMADSTTYL
+131 TLADSTLYL

-169 SRRPLYFLAAA
+169 SRSPLYFLAAA

-189 AFVLLWDMGVA
+189 AFVLIFRMGVA

-210 VVSAVMVFV
+210 AVSAVLVFV
-219 SLCRAKGSYRVAL
+219 ALCRAKGSYRIIP
-232 RKIRPERGL
+232 REIRPEREL
-241 LGRTVRIG
+241 LARTVRIG

-259 SLSNIIIMRSING
+259 AVSNIIITTSING
-272 FSTDTAAAWVAFGKV
+272 FGTDTVAAWVAFGKV
-287 DAMFWLIL
+287 DALFWLIL

-314 YDRVHKSLKVCMTIA
+314 FDRVHKSLKVALAIA
-329 CAASI
+329 AVTSI
-334 AYSVVMLLFGRH
+334 VYGAVLLLVGQYVF
-346 VLRLFT
+346 RLFT
-352 AEQSVLEVAMFML
+352 NDQTVMDVAIYMMM
-365 TCMVP
+365 CMVP

-380 ISGSLRG
+380 ISGALRG

-395 IITAAG
+395 VITAVG
-401 ICALRVAWIFAVVPV
+401 ICALRVLWIFAVVPL
-416 WHEIL
+416 WHDIL

-426 YPISWLLTSTAFI
+426 YPISWLLTSAAFI
-439 FYYANVRRKLLP
+439 LYYARVRRKLLP
-451 VREREQ
+451 V

>member
-7 TSNNSIVDGVIW
+7 TTNTIVDGVIW

-37 LYNTVDT
+37 LYNTVDA
-44 VVVGNFVGTQALAA
+44 VVVGQFVGTQALAA

-68 LIIGFF
+68 LFIGFF

-85 SQYFGAREDDGVSR
+85 SQYFGAREDKGVSR
-99 SVHTAMALALIAGAL
+99 AVHTAMALAFIAGAV
-114 MTVIG
+114 MTVVG
-119 LVFAPTMLELMD
+119 LVLAPAMLEIMN
-131 TPADTMADSTTYL
+131 TTEDTMADSTLYL

-169 SRRPLYFLAAA
+169 SRSPLYFLAAA

-189 AFVLLWDMGVA
+189 AFVLIFHMGVA

-210 VVSAVMVFV
+210 AVSAVLVFV
-219 SLCRAKGSYRVAL
+219 TLCRAKGSYRIIP
-232 RKIRPERGL
+232 REIRPEREL
-241 LGRTVRIG
+241 LARTVRIG

-259 SLSNIIIMRSING
+259 AVSNIIITTSING
-272 FSTDTAAAWVAFGKV
+272 FGTDTVAAWVAFGKV
-287 DAMFWLIL
+287 DALFWLIL

-314 YDRVHKSLKVCMTIA
+314 FDRVHKSLKVALAIA
-329 CAASI
+329 AVTSI
-334 AYSVVMLLFGRH
+334 VYGAVLLLVGQYVF
-346 VLRLFT
+346 RLFT
-352 AEQSVLEVAMFML
+352 NDQTVMDVAIYMMM
-365 TCMVP
+365 CMVP

-380 ISGSLRG
+380 ISGALRG

-395 IITAAG
+395 VITAVG
-401 ICALRVAWIFAVVPV
+401 ICALRVLWIFAVVPL
-416 WHEIL
+416 WHDIL

-426 YPISWLLTSTAFI
+426 YPISWLLTSAAFI
-439 FYYANVRRKLLP
+439 LYYARVRRKLLP
-451 VREREQ
+451 V

>member
-7 TSNNSIVDGVIW
+7 TTNTIVDGVIW

-37 LYNTVDT
+37 LYNTVDA
-44 VVVGNFVGTQALAA
+44 VVVGQFVGTQALAA

-68 LIIGFF
+68 LFIGFF

-85 SQYFGAREDDGVSR
+85 SQYFGAREDKGVSR
-99 SVHTAMALALIAGAL
+99 AVHTAMALAFIAGAI
-114 MTVIG
+114 MTVVG
-119 LVFAPTMLELMD
+119 LVLAPAMLEIMNTTED
-131 TPADTMADSTTYL
+131 TFADSTLYL

-169 SRRPLYFLAAA
+169 SRSPLYFLAAA

-189 AFVLLWDMGVA
+189 AFVLIFHMGVA

-210 VVSAVMVFV
+210 AVSAVLVFV
-219 SLCRAKGSYRVAL
+219 ALCRAKGSYRIIP
-232 RKIRPERGL
+232 REIRPEREL
-241 LGRTVRIG
+241 LARTVRIG

-259 SLSNIIIMRSING
+259 AVSNIIITTSING
-272 FSTDTAAAWVAFGKV
+272 FGTDTVAAWVAFGKV
-287 DAMFWLIL
+287 DALFWLIL

-314 YDRVHKSLKVCMTIA
+314 FDRVHKSLKVALAIA
-329 CAASI
+329 AVTSI
-334 AYSVVMLLFGRH
+334 VYGAVLLLVGQYVF
-346 VLRLFT
+346 RLFT
-352 AEQSVLEVAMFML
+352 NDQTVMDVAIYMMM
-365 TCMVP
+365 CMVP

-380 ISGSLRG
+380 ISGALRG

-395 IITAAG
+395 VITAVG
-401 ICALRVAWIFAVVPV
+401 ICALRVLWIFAVVPL
-416 WHEIL
+416 WHDIL

-426 YPISWLLTSTAFI
+426 YPISWLLTSAAFI
-439 FYYANVRRKLLP
+439 LYYARVRRKLLP
-451 VREREQ
+451 V

>member
-7 TSNNSIVDGVIW
+7 TTNTIVDGVIW

-37 LYNTVDT
+37 LYNTVDA
-44 VVVGNFVGTQALAA
+44 VVVGQFVGTQALAA

-68 LIIGFF
+68 LFIGFF

-85 SQYFGAREDDGVSR
+85 SQYFGAREDKGVSR
-99 SVHTAMALALIAGAL
+99 AVHTAMALAFIAGAV
-114 MTVIG
+114 MTVVG
-119 LVFAPTMLELMD
+119 LVFAPAMLEIMNTTED
-131 TPADTMADSTTYL
+131 TLADSTLYL

-169 SRRPLYFLAAA
+169 SRSPLYFLAAA

-189 AFVLLWDMGVA
+189 AFVLVFRMGVA

-210 VVSAVMVFV
+210 AVSAVLVFV
-219 SLCRAKGSYRVAL
+219 ALCRAKGSYRIIP
-232 RKIRPERGL
+232 REIRPEREL
-241 LGRTVRIG
+241 LARTVRIG

-259 SLSNIIIMRSING
+259 AVSNIIITTSING
-272 FSTDTAAAWVAFGKV
+272 FGTDTVAAWVAFGKV
-287 DAMFWLIL
+287 DALFWLIL

-314 YDRVHKSLKVCMTIA
+314 FDRVHKSLKVALAIA
-329 CAASI
+329 AVTSI
-334 AYSVVMLLFGRH
+334 VFSAVLLLVGQYVF
-346 VLRLFT
+346 RLFT
-352 AEQSVLEVAMFML
+352 NDQTVMDVAIYMMM
-365 TCMVP
+365 CMVP

-380 ISGSLRG
+380 ISGALRG

-395 IITAAG
+395 VITAVG
-401 ICALRVAWIFAVVPV
+401 ICALRVLWIFAVVPF
-416 WHEIL
+416 WHDIL

-426 YPISWLLTSTAFI
+426 YPISWLLTSAAFI
-439 FYYANVRRKLLP
+439 LYYARVRRKLLP
-451 VREREQ
+451 V

>member
-7 TSNNSIVDGVIW
+7 TTNTIVDGVIW

-37 LYNTVDT
+37 LYNTVDA
-44 VVVGNFVGTQALAA
+44 VVVGQFVGTQALAA

-68 LIIGFF
+68 LFIGFF

-85 SQYFGAREDDGVSR
+85 SQYFGAREDKGVSR
-99 SVHTAMALALIAGAL
+99 AVHTAMALAFIAGAV
-114 MTVIG
+114 MTVVG
-119 LVFAPTMLELMD
+119 LVFAPAMLEIMNTTED
-131 TPADTMADSTTYL
+131 TIADSTLYL

-169 SRRPLYFLAAA
+169 SRSPLYFLAAA

-189 AFVLLWDMGVA
+189 AFVLIFRMGVA

-210 VVSAVMVFV
+210 AVSAVLVFV
-219 SLCRAKGSYRVAL
+219 ALCRAKGSYRIIP
-232 RKIRPERGL
+232 REIRPEREL
-241 LGRTVRIG
+241 LARTVRIG

-259 SLSNIIIMRSING
+259 AVSNIIITTSING
-272 FSTDTAAAWVAFGKV
+272 FGTDTVAAWVAFGKV
-287 DAMFWLIL
+287 DALFWLIL

-314 YDRVHKSLKVCMTIA
+314 FDRVHKSLKVALAIA
-329 CAASI
+329 AVTSI
-334 AYSVVMLLFGRH
+334 VFSAVLLLVGQYVF
-346 VLRLFT
+346 RLFT
-352 AEQSVLEVAMFML
+352 NDQTVMDVAIYMMM
-365 TCMVP
+365 CMVP

-380 ISGSLRG
+380 ISGALRG

-395 IITAAG
+395 VITAVG
-401 ICALRVAWIFAVVPV
+401 ICALRVLCIFAVVPL
-416 WHEIL
+416 WHDIL

-426 YPISWLLTSTAFI
+426 YPISWLLTSAAFI
-439 FYYANVRRKLLP
+439 LYYARVRRKLLP
-451 VREREQ
+451 L

>member
-7 TSNNSIVDGVIW
+7 TSNTIVDGVIW

-37 LYNTVDT
+37 LYNTVDA
-44 VVVGNFVGTQALAA
+44 VVVGQFVGTQALAA

-68 LIIGFF
+68 LFIGFF

-85 SQYFGAREDDGVSR
+85 SQYFGAREDEGVSR
-99 SVHTAMALALIAGAL
+99 AVHTAMALAFIAGAV
-114 MTVIG
+114 MTVVG
-119 LVFAPTMLELMD
+119 LVFAPALLEMMN
-131 TPADTMADSTTYL
+131 TTEDTMADSTLYL

-169 SRRPLYFLAAA
+169 SRSPLYFLAAA
-180 CLVNVVLDL
+180 CLVNVALDL
-189 AFVLLWDMGVA
+189 AFVLIFHMGVA

-210 VVSAVMVFV
+210 AVSAALVFAA
-219 SLCRAKGSYRVAL
+219 LCRAKGSYRVIP
-232 RKIRPERGL
+232 RRIRPERDL
-241 LGRTVRIG
+241 LARTVRIG

-259 SLSNIIIMRSING
+259 AVSNIIITTSING
-272 FSTDTAAAWVAFGKV
+272 FGTDTVAAWVAFGKV

-314 YDRVHKSLKVCMTIA
+314 FDRVHKSLKVALGIA
-329 CAASI
+329 AATSI
-334 AYSVVMLLFGRH
+334 VFSAALMLVGQYVF
-346 VLRLFT
+346 RLFT
-352 AEQSVLEVAMFML
+352 GEPAVLDVAIYMMA
-365 TCMVP
+365 CMVP

-380 ISGSLRG
+380 ISGALRG

-395 IITAAG
+395 VITAVG
-401 ICALRVAWIFAVVPV
+401 ICALRVLWIFAVVPL
-416 WHEIL
+416 WHDIL

-426 YPISWLLTSTAFI
+426 YPISWALTSTAFLL
-439 FYYANVRRKLLP
+439 YYARVRRKLLP
-451 VREREQ
+451 V

>member
-7 TSNNSIVDGVIW
+7 TTNTIVDGVIW

-37 LYNTVDT
+37 LYNTVDA
-44 VVVGNFVGTQALAA
+44 VVVGQFVGTQALAA

-68 LIIGFF
+68 LFIGFF

-85 SQYFGAREDDGVSR
+85 SQYFGAREDKGVSR
-99 SVHTAMALALIAGAL
+99 AVHTAMALAFIAGAV
-114 MTVIG
+114 MTVAG
-119 LVFAPTMLELMD
+119 LVFAPAMLEIMNTTED
-131 TPADTMADSTTYL
+131 TLADSTLYL

-169 SRRPLYFLAAA
+169 SRSPLYFLAAA

-189 AFVLLWDMGVA
+189 AFVLIFHMGVA

-210 VVSAVMVFV
+210 AVSAVLVFV
-219 SLCRAKGSYRVAL
+219 ALCRAKGSYRIIP
-232 RKIRPERGL
+232 REIRPEREL
-241 LGRTVRIG
+241 LARTVRIG

-259 SLSNIIIMRSING
+259 AVSNIIITTSING
-272 FSTDTAAAWVAFGKV
+272 FGTDTVAAWVAFGKV
-287 DAMFWLIL
+287 DALFWLIL

-314 YDRVHKSLKVCMTIA
+314 FDRVHKSLKVALAIA
-329 CAASI
+329 AVTSI
-334 AYSVVMLLFGRH
+334 VYGAVLLLVGQYVF
-346 VLRLFT
+346 RLFT
-352 AEQSVLEVAMFML
+352 NDQTVMDVAIYMMM
-365 TCMVP
+365 CMVP

-380 ISGSLRG
+380 ISGALRG

-395 IITAAG
+395 VITAVG
-401 ICALRVAWIFAVVPV
+401 ICALRVLWIFAVVPL
-416 WHEIL
+416 WHDIL

-426 YPISWLLTSTAFI
+426 YPISWLLTSAAFI
-439 FYYANVRRKLLP
+439 LYYARVRRKLLP
-451 VREREQ
+451 V

>member
-7 TSNNSIVDGVIW
+7 TTNTIVDGVIW

-37 LYNTVDT
+37 LYNTVDA
-44 VVVGNFVGTQALAA
+44 VVVGQFVGTQALAA

-68 LIIGFF
+68 LFIGFF

-85 SQYFGAREDDGVSR
+85 SQYFGAREDKGVSR
-99 SVHTAMALALIAGAL
+99 AVHTAMALAFIAGAV
-114 MTVIG
+114 MTVVG
-119 LVFAPTMLELMD
+119 LVFAPAMLEIMN
-131 TPADTMADSTTYL
+131 TTEDTMADSTLYL

-169 SRRPLYFLAAA
+169 SRSPLYFLAAA

-189 AFVLLWDMGVA
+189 AFVLVFRMGVA

-210 VVSAVMVFV
+210 AVSAVLVFV
-219 SLCRAKGSYRVAL
+219 ALCRAKGSYRIIP
-232 RKIRPERGL
+232 REIRPEREL
-241 LGRTVRIG
+241 LARTVRIG

-259 SLSNIIIMRSING
+259 AVSNIIITTSING
-272 FSTDTAAAWVAFGKV
+272 FGTDTVAAWVAFGKV
-287 DAMFWLIL
+287 DALFWLIL

-314 YDRVHKSLKVCMTIA
+314 FDRVHKSLKVALAIA
-329 CAASI
+329 AVTSI
-334 AYSVVMLLFGRH
+334 VFSAVLLLVGQYVF
-346 VLRLFT
+346 RLFT
-352 AEQSVLEVAMFML
+352 NDQTVMDVAIYMMM
-365 TCMVP
+365 CMVP

-380 ISGSLRG
+380 ISGALRG

-395 IITAAG
+395 VITAVG
-401 ICALRVAWIFAVVPV
+401 ICALRVLWIFAVVPL
-416 WHEIL
+416 WHDIL

-426 YPISWLLTSTAFI
+426 YPISWLLTSAAFI
-439 FYYANVRRKLLP
+439 LYYARVRRKLLP
-451 VREREQ
+451 L

>member
-7 TSNNSIVDGVIW
+7 TTNTIVDGVIW

-37 LYNTVDT
+37 LYNTVDA
-44 VVVGNFVGTQALAA
+44 VVVGQFVGTQALAA

-68 LIIGFF
+68 LFIGFF

-85 SQYFGAREDDGVSR
+85 SQYFGAREDKGVSR
-99 SVHTAMALALIAGAL
+99 AVHTAMALAFIAGAV
-114 MTVIG
+114 MTVVG
-119 LVFAPTMLELMD
+119 LVLAPAMLEIMNTTED
-131 TPADTMADSTTYL
+131 TLADSTLYL

-169 SRRPLYFLAAA
+169 SRSPLYFLAAA

-189 AFVLLWDMGVA
+189 AFVLIFHMGVA

-210 VVSAVMVFV
+210 AVSAVLVFV
-219 SLCRAKGSYRVAL
+219 ALCRAKGSYRIIP
-232 RKIRPERGL
+232 REIRPEREL
-241 LGRTVRIG
+241 LARTVRIG

-259 SLSNIIIMRSING
+259 AVSNIIITTSING
-272 FSTDTAAAWVAFGKV
+272 FGTDTVAAWVAFGKV
-287 DAMFWLIL
+287 DALFWLIL

-314 YDRVHKSLKVCMTIA
+314 FDRVHKSLKVALAIA
-329 CAASI
+329 AVTSI
-334 AYSVVMLLFGRH
+334 VYGAVLLLVGQYVF
-346 VLRLFT
+346 RLFT
-352 AEQSVLEVAMFML
+352 NDQTVMDVAIYMMM
-365 TCMVP
+365 CMVP

-380 ISGSLRG
+380 ISGALRG

-395 IITAAG
+395 VITAVG
-401 ICALRVAWIFAVVPV
+401 ICALRVLWIFAVVPL
-416 WHEIL
+416 WHDIL

-426 YPISWLLTSTAFI
+426 YPISWLLTSAAFI
-439 FYYANVRRKLLP
+439 LYYARVCRKLLP
-451 VREREQ
+451 V

>member
-7 TSNNSIVDGVIW
+7 TTNTIVDGVIW

-37 LYNTVDT
+37 LYNTVDA
-44 VVVGNFVGTQALAA
+44 VVVGQFVGTQALAA

-68 LIIGFF
+68 LFIGFF

-85 SQYFGAREDDGVSR
+85 SQYFGAREDKGVSR
-99 SVHTAMALALIAGAL
+99 AVHTAMALAFIAGAV
-114 MTVIG
+114 MTVVG
-119 LVFAPTMLELMD
+119 LVLAPAMLEIMNTTED
-131 TPADTMADSTTYL
+131 TLADSTLYL

-169 SRRPLYFLAAA
+169 SRSPLYFLAAA

-189 AFVLLWDMGVA
+189 AFVLIFHMGVA

-210 VVSAVMVFV
+210 AVSAVLVFV
-219 SLCRAKGSYRVAL
+219 ALCRAKGSYRIIP
-232 RKIRPERGL
+232 REIRPEREL
-241 LGRTVRIG
+241 LARTVRIG

-259 SLSNIIIMRSING
+259 AVSNIIITTSING
-272 FSTDTAAAWVAFGKV
+272 FGTDTVAAWVAFGKV
-287 DAMFWLIL
+287 DALFWLIL

-314 YDRVHKSLKVCMTIA
+314 FDRVHKSLKVALAIA
-329 CAASI
+329 AVTSI
-334 AYSVVMLLFGRH
+334 VFSAVLLLVGQYVF
-346 VLRLFT
+346 RLFT
-352 AEQSVLEVAMFML
+352 NDQTVMDVAIYMMM
-365 TCMVP
+365 CMVP

-380 ISGSLRG
+380 ISGALRG

-395 IITAAG
+395 VITAVG
-401 ICALRVAWIFAVVPV
+401 ICALRVLWIFAVVPL
-416 WHEIL
+416 WHDIL

-426 YPISWLLTSTAFI
+426 YPISWLLTSAAFI
-439 FYYANVRRKLLP
+439 LYYARVRRKLLP
-451 VREREQ
+451 V

>member
-7 TSNNSIVDGVIW
+7 TTNTIVDGVIW

-37 LYNTVDT
+37 LYNTVDA
-44 VVVGNFVGTQALAA
+44 VVVGQFVGTQALAA

-68 LIIGFF
+68 LFIGFF

-85 SQYFGAREDDGVSR
+85 SQYFGAREDKGVSR
-99 SVHTAMALALIAGAL
+99 AVHTAMALAFIAGAV
-114 MTVIG
+114 MTVAG
-119 LVFAPTMLELMD
+119 LVLAPAMLEIMN
-131 TPADTMADSTTYL
+131 TTEDTMADSTLYL

-169 SRRPLYFLAAA
+169 SRSPLYFLAAA

-189 AFVLLWDMGVA
+189 AFVLIFHMGVA

-210 VVSAVMVFV
+210 AVSAVLVFV
-219 SLCRAKGSYRVAL
+219 ALCRAKGSYRIIP
-232 RKIRPERGL
+232 REIRPEREL
-241 LGRTVRIG
+241 LARTVRIG

-259 SLSNIIIMRSING
+259 AVSNIIITTSING
-272 FSTDTAAAWVAFGKV
+272 FGTDTVAAWVAFGKV
-287 DAMFWLIL
+287 DALFWLIL

-314 YDRVHKSLKVCMTIA
+314 FDRVHKSLKVALAIA
-329 CAASI
+329 AVTSI
-334 AYSVVMLLFGRH
+334 VYGAVLLLVGQYVF
-346 VLRLFT
+346 RLFT
-352 AEQSVLEVAMFML
+352 NDQTVMDVAIYMMM
-365 TCMVP
+365 CMVP

-380 ISGSLRG
+380 ISGALRG

-395 IITAAG
+395 VITAVG
-401 ICALRVAWIFAVVPV
+401 ICALRVLWIFAVVPL
-416 WHEIL
+416 WHDIL

-426 YPISWLLTSTAFI
+426 YPISWLLTSAAFI
-439 FYYANVRRKLLP
+439 LYYARVRRKLLP
-451 VREREQ
+451 V

>member
-7 TSNNSIVDGVIW
+7 TTNTIVDGVIW

-37 LYNTVDT
+37 LYNTVDA
-44 VVVGNFVGTQALAA
+44 VVVGQFVGTQALAA

-68 LIIGFF
+68 LFIGFF

-85 SQYFGAREDDGVSR
+85 SQYFGAREDKGVSR
-99 SVHTAMALALIAGAL
+99 AVHTAMALAFIAGAV
-114 MTVIG
+114 MTVVG
-119 LVFAPTMLELMD
+119 LVLAPAMLEIMNTTED
-131 TPADTMADSTTYL
+131 TLADSTLYL

-169 SRRPLYFLAAA
+169 SRSPLYFLAAA

-189 AFVLLWDMGVA
+189 AFVLIFHMGVA

-210 VVSAVMVFV
+210 AVSAVLVFV
-219 SLCRAKGSYRVAL
+219 ALCRAKGSYRIIP
-232 RKIRPERGL
+232 REIRPEREL
-241 LGRTVRIG
+241 LARTVRIG

-259 SLSNIIIMRSING
+259 AVSNIIITTSING
-272 FSTDTAAAWVAFGKV
+272 FGTDTVAAWVAFGKV
-287 DAMFWLIL
+287 DALFWLIL

-314 YDRVHKSLKVCMTIA
+314 FDRVHKSLKVALAIA
-329 CAASI
+329 AVTSI
-334 AYSVVMLLFGRH
+334 VYGAVLLLVGQYVF
-346 VLRLFT
+346 RLFT
-352 AEQSVLEVAMFML
+352 NDQTVMDVAIYMMM
-365 TCMVP
+365 CMVP

-380 ISGSLRG
+380 ISGALRG

-395 IITAAG
+395 VITAVG
-401 ICALRVAWIFAVVPV
+401 ICALRVLWIFAVVPL
-416 WHEIL
+416 WHDIL

-426 YPISWLLTSTAFI
+426 YPISWLLTSAAFI
-439 FYYANVRRKLLP
+439 LYYARVRRKLLP
-451 VREREQ
+451 V

>member
-7 TSNNSIVDGVIW
+7 TTNTIVDGVIW

-37 LYNTVDT
+37 LYNTVDA
-44 VVVGNFVGTQALAA
+44 VVVGQFVGTQALAA

-68 LIIGFF
+68 LFIGFF

-85 SQYFGAREDDGVSR
+85 SQYFGAREDKGVSR
-99 SVHTAMALALIAGAL
+99 AVHTAMALAFIAGAV
-114 MTVIG
+114 MTVAG
-119 LVFAPTMLELMD
+119 LVFAPAMLEIMNTTED
-131 TPADTMADSTTYL
+131 TLADSTLYL

-169 SRRPLYFLAAA
+169 SRSPLYFLAAA

-189 AFVLLWDMGVA
+189 AFVLIFHMGVA

-210 VVSAVMVFV
+210 AVSAVLVFV
-219 SLCRAKGSYRVAL
+219 ALCRAKGSYRIIP
-232 RKIRPERGL
+232 REIRPEREL
-241 LGRTVRIG
+241 LARTVRIG

-259 SLSNIIIMRSING
+259 AVSNIIITTSING
-272 FSTDTAAAWVAFGKV
+272 FGTDTVAAWVAFGKV
-287 DAMFWLIL
+287 DALFWLIL

-314 YDRVHKSLKVCMTIA
+314 FDRVHKSLKVALAIA
-329 CAASI
+329 AVTSI
-334 AYSVVMLLFGRH
+334 VFSAVLLLVGQYVF
-346 VLRLFT
+346 RLFT
-352 AEQSVLEVAMFML
+352 NDQTVMDVAIYMMM
-365 TCMVP
+365 CMVP

-380 ISGSLRG
+380 ISGALRG

-395 IITAAG
+395 VITAVG
-401 ICALRVAWIFAVVPV
+401 ICALRVLWIFAVVPL
-416 WHEIL
+416 WHDIL

-426 YPISWLLTSTAFI
+426 YPISWLLTSAAFI
-439 FYYANVRRKLLP
+439 LYYARVRRKLLP
-451 VREREQ
+451 V